1 MVKVK
6 KEEEE
11 FKKRINDFLD
21 KYNLHELN
29 KEYIEQLIEDEAKS
43 KAAASK
49 NHKKTRE
56 EIRNEY
62 KHQISFLLWSSLMVY
77 FAYHFFV
84 GWGYLK
90 AGLGQILMGKCLP
103 TIPGTEQTAYWLNP
117 GDITTQIN
125 VLFGDIPYFGEYAS
139 SNINRMA
146 IKHPVCELFRSTY
159 GLLLRAIR
167 EKNPLLFA
175 GTTAK
180 LLFPLTLKKAIADG
194 VDVLFDYLDDPKS
207 AMKKKE
213 GEDEDEDEED
223 EDEEL
228 GENTIGYHGE
238 TSLDDESS
246 SSSSSSDVSS
256 RSSSK
261 KELEEER
268 KSQEKEFIKSEKP
281 KPKIVVRSPRRTVK
295 ASPSKASPSKAS
307 PSKAS
312 PSKASPSK
320 ASPSKASPSTQSRG
334 TRSSARLAAK
344 AASSNR
350 RIRVFSFGSVK
361 GPEITEAEFY
371 ENLEKHGLLKKY
383 KRLEKKLEKTCKV
396 KHGGV
401 LTVGLGALS
410 AGIGWLAVK
419 TGVSMWVLSL
429 IGFGGV
435 AVANK
440 GLFSDM
446 YTNYKINTSLPQHT
460 NFVFNLLGIGP
471 NCMHNQSFLSHVGQ
485 TFFSSMSLYTVYTL
499 FRELKLG
506 KPVKEDEE
514 DEEDEEED
522 LNEFTDYAADVY
534 TYLH

>member
-6 KEEEE
+6 KEEEEE

-21 KYNLHELN
+21 KYNLHEIN

-62 KHQISFLLWSSLMVY
+62 KHQISFLLWSSLMIY
-77 FAYHFFV
+77 FSYHFFV
-84 GWGYLK
+84 GWKYLE
-90 AGLGQILMGKCLP
+90 AGLGQILSGRCLP

-117 GDITTQIN
+117 GDITTRIN
-125 VLFGDIPYFGEYAS
+125 GLFGDIPFFGEYVS
-139 SNINRMA
+139 SFLNRMA

-159 GLLLRAIR
+159 GVLLEAIR
-167 EKNPLLFA
+167 QKNPLLFA

-207 AMKKKE
+207 AIKKKKGE
-213 GEDEDEDEED
+213 GEDEAEE
-223 EDEEL
+223 EGEEKGL

-238 TSLDDESS
+238 SSLDDESSS

-307 PSKAS
+307 AT
-312 PSKASPSK
+312 
-320 ASPSKASPSTQSRG
+320 TQSRG

-361 GPEITEAEFY
+361 GPEIMEAEFY
-371 ENLEKHGLLKKY
+371 ENLEKHGLFKKY
-383 KRLEKKLEKTCKV
+383 KRVEKKLEKTCKV
-396 KHGGV
+396 KHGGA
-401 LTVGLGALS
+401 LGLGAGALYT
-410 AGIGWLAVK
+410 GITWLAAK
-419 TGVSMWVLSL
+419 TGVSMWVLSM
-429 IGFGGV
+429 IGFGGLT
-435 AVANK
+435 VANRD
-440 GLFSDM
+440 LFSDM
-446 YTNYKINTSLPQHT
+446 YTNYGINTSLPQHT

-471 NCMHNQSFLSHVGQ
+471 NCMHNQSFLSHIGQ
-485 TFFSSMSLYTVYTL
+485 TFFSGMSLYTVYTL
-499 FRELKLG
+499 YRELKLG
-506 KPVKEDEE
+506 KPVKE

>member
-6 KEEEE
+6 EEE

-29 KEYIEQLIEDEAKS
+29 KEYIEQLIEDEVKS

-49 NHKKTRE
+49 NHKKTTE

-62 KHQISFLLWSSLMVY
+62 KHQIAFLLWSSLMVY

-90 AGLGQILMGKCLP
+90 AGLGQILSGNCLP
-103 TIPGTEQTAYWLNP
+103 TIPGTEQIAYWLNP
-117 GDITTQIN
+117 GDITTRIN
-125 VLFGDIPYFGEYAS
+125 GLFGDIPYFGEYTS
-139 SNINRMA
+139 KFFNQMA
-146 IKHPVCELFRSTY
+146 IKHPICELFRSTY

-167 EKNPLLFA
+167 DKNPLLFA

-207 AMKKKE
+207 AIKKKE
-213 GEDEDEDEED
+213 GEDEDD

-238 TSLDDESS
+238 SSLDDE

-256 RSSSK
+256 RSLSK

-268 KSQEKEFIKSEKP
+268 KIQEKEFKKSEKP
-281 KPKIVVRSPRRTVK
+281 KPKIVVRSPRKTVK
-295 ASPSKASPSKAS
+295 ASPSRASPSR
-307 PSKAS
+307 AS

-350 RIRVFSFGSVK
+350 RIRAFSFGSVK

-371 ENLEKHGLLKKY
+371 ENLEKHGLFKKY
-383 KRLEKKLEKTCKV
+383 KRVEKKLEKTCKV
-396 KHGGV
+396 KYGGFI
-401 LTVGLGALS
+401 
-410 AGIGWLAVK
+410 GIGTLFTGVIPLLAVK

-429 IGFGGV
+429 IGVGGLT
-435 AVANK
+435 VANRDLISK
-440 GLFSDM
+440 M
-446 YTNYKINTSLPQHT
+446 YTNYGINTSLPQHT

-471 NCMHNQSFLSHVGQ
+471 SCMHNQSFLSHVGQ
-485 TFFSSMSLYTVYTL
+485 TFFSSMSLYSVYTL
-499 FRELKLG
+499 YRELKVG
-506 KPVKEDEE
+506 KPVKK
-514 DEEDEEED
+514 EEED
-522 LNEFTDYAADVY
+522 DEDEDEDLSEFADYATDVY